1 MNNIN
6 FGKTM
11 ENVRKHIKLATKER
25 RKNYSESE
33 PNSILSRFSLKRF
46 WQ

>member
-33 PNSILSRFSLKRF
+33 PNSILSKCSLKRF